1 MPPRAAGSRC
11 SRNRGWMSSSTRSTF
26 RGLPPRALRPVR
38 VAQPPIRRRAF
49 WAVQALVLLIAVAHT
64 LLETAARVEFPPEL
78 YLVPTSLFF
87 IPVVYAALRFGVRGS
102 VPTALWSIVLTMPNV
117 FVLHDGLTRV
127 GILWQETILLATA
140 FFVGLWVDRER
151 AARAETEARE
161 DARRS
166 IDERYQS
173 LFGNAAEAVL
183 VVGPEGRIE
192 EANAA
197 AGRLLH
203 RPLDEIVGL
212 EVARVAGPEIAEEVP
227 RTDRTVRPMMLPNG
241 VAGASVWVE
250 VLASEPL
257 IDQEGRGHVQVFLR
271 DVTLQTE
278 RQQGLESYAR
288 RTVRTREEER
298 RRIGRELH
306 DGPLQSLM
314 LLLRDLDMDGL
325 AGAKSTAMATSIADA
340 RDLAGQTADE
350 LRRISRALRPSI
362 LDDLGL
368 VAAIRSEASALAR
381 RSELD
386 VRFET
391 SGSPAPLPSEV
402 ELVLLRVAQEALHNV
417 ERHAAASSVFVRL
430 RFGTCRTCLVVTDD
444 GRGLGDLGSASGL
457 VSSGRLGMV
466 GMEERT
472 HLVGGTFIART
483 NRREGTSIVVGVPI
497 VR

>member
-1 MPPRAAGSRC
+1 MSTSPR
-11 SRNRGWMSSSTRSTF
+11 TTF
-26 RGLPPRALRPVR
+26 RSLPTRALRPVL
-38 VAQPPIRRRAF
+38 VAPPPIRRRAF
-49 WAVQALVLLIAVAHT
+49 WAVQGLVFLIAATHT
-64 LLETAARVEFPPEL
+64 VLETMVKVEFPPEL

-117 FVLHDGLTRV
+117 VLLHDGPARL

-140 FFVGLWVDRER
+140 LVVGLWVDRER
-151 AARAETEARE
+151 SARAETEARE
-161 DARRS
+161 EARRA
-166 IDERYQS
+166 IDERYQD

-183 VVGPEGRIE
+183 VVDPEGRIE

-197 AGRLLH
+197 AGRLLG
-203 RPLDEIVGL
+203 RPFDEIVGL
-212 EVARVAGPEIAEEVP
+212 EVARVAGAEIADEVRRAG
-227 RTDRTVRPMMLPNG
+227 RTARALTLPNSATG
-241 VAGASVWVE
+241 SPVWVE

-257 IDQEGRGHVQVFLR
+257 LDQDGRGHIQVFLR

-288 RTVRTREEER
+288 RTVKTREEER

-314 LLLRDLDMDGL
+314 LLLRGLDVGQSTGSK
-325 AGAKSTAMATSIADA
+325 GATTAKATAASIADA
-340 RDLAGQTADE
+340 RDLAGRTADE

-368 VAAIRSEASALAR
+368 VAAIRSEATALAR

-386 VRFET
+386 VRFES
-391 SGSPAPLPSEV
+391 SGPPAALRSEV
-402 ELVLLRVAQEALHNV
+402 ELVFLRVAQEALHNV
-417 ERHAAASSVFVRL
+417 ERHAAASSVLVRL
-430 RFGTCRTCLVVTDD
+430 RFGTNRACLVVTDD

-472 HLVGGTFIART
+472 HLVGGTFTARE
-483 NRREGTSIVVGVPI
+483 NRRGGTSIVVSVPI
-497 VR
+497 VAPPAPSAGDR